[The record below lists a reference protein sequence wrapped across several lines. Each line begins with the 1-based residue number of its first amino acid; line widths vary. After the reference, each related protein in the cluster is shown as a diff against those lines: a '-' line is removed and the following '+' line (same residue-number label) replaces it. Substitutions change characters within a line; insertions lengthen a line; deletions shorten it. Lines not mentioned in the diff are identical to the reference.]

1 MTAQQKLRSLNGEPE
16 TILRIYLDRFSDGS
30 YGGEISELCLGSSS
44 DTGGSTVAEAV
55 EGALNWAGLTGLS
68 LPSETSVEDIR
79 EALLGA
85 SAATDSTIQVRL
97 YTSF

>member
-44 DTGGSTVAEAV
+44 DTGGSTAAEAV
-55 EGALNWAGLTGLS
+55 EGALSWAGLTGLN
-68 LPSETSVEDIR
+68 LPAAATVTELR
-79 EALLGA
+79 EALLEA
-85 SAATDSTIQVRL
+85 SAAADSTIEVRL